1 MSQAIT
7 ARRKIGAGLAATVLG
22 VLVVLA
28 LAFSVTADAAPQRL
42 VGTVGPGYTISLKTT
57 TGKRVNTITRGTY
70 TIVIKDR
77 SDDHNFYVRGPGIS
91 KSLTGVDFVG
101 TKTVTVRFG
110 SGRYAFVCTPH
121 SDEMHGSFSVR

>member
-22 VLVVLA
+22 VLVVFA
-28 LAFSVTADAAPQRL
+28 LAFSVTANAAPQKL

-57 TGKRVNTITRGTY
+57 TGKRVKTITRGIY

-77 SDDHNFYVRGPGIS
+77 SDDHNFHVRGRGIS